1 MSAPVLQIII
11 GSTRPGRI
19 GPAIAGWFAEKARQH
34 DGFEVEVLD
43 LADFALPVFDEPNH
57 PRLRQYTQPH
67 TKAWSAAVDRGDA
80 VVFVHPEY
88 NHSVNGA
95 LKNAIDYLH
104 AEWAHKPV
112 SFVSYGG
119 ASGGLRAVQALKPV
133 VSALRMYPTG
143 AAVALAGPQRQ
154 IIDGEFIGT
163 PDQDTAAAALLDEMA
178 ELTAAVSP
186 LLDAARAA

>member
-1 MSAPVLQIII
+1 MSAPVLQIIV

-19 GPAIAGWFAEKARQH
+19 GPTIAGWFAEKARQH
-34 DGFEVEVLD
+34 GGFEVEVVD
-43 LADFALPVFDEPNH
+43 LADFGLPLFDEPHH
-57 PRLRQYTQPH
+57 PKLRQYTQPH
-67 TKAWSAAVDRGDA
+67 TRAWSAAVDRSDA

-104 AEWAHKPV
+104 GEWAHKPV

-133 VSALRMYPTG
+133 VSALKMYPTA
-143 AAVALAGPQRQ
+143 AAVALVGPQRQ
-154 IIDGEFIGT
+154 LTDGAFVGT
-163 PDQDTAAAALLDEMA
+163 AEQDTAAATLLDELA
-178 ELTAAVSP
+178 ALTAAVSP

>member
-19 GPAIAGWFAEKARQH
+19 GPALAAWFAEKAREH
-34 DGFEVEVLD
+34 GDFEVEVLD
-43 LADFALPVFDEPNH
+43 LADFGLPLFDEPHH
-57 PRLRQYTQPH
+57 PMQRRYTQPH

-95 LKNAIDYLH
+95 LKNAIDFLH
-104 AEWAHKPV
+104 GEWAHKPV

-133 VSALRMYPTG
+133 VSALRMYPTV
-143 AAVALAGPQRQ
+143 AAVALAGPHRQ
-154 IIDGEFIGT
+154 IEDGTFVGT
-163 PDQDTAAAALLDEMA
+163 ADQDRAAATLLDELWA
-178 ELTAAVSP
+178 LAAAVSP
-186 LLDAARAA
+186 LLDKARAA

>member
-1 MSAPVLQIII
+1 MSTPVLQVII

-19 GPAIAGWFAEKARQH
+19 GPVLAAWFAEKARQH
-34 DGFEVEVLD
+34 GGFEVEVLD
-43 LADFALPVFDEPNH
+43 LADFALPIFDEPHH
-57 PRLRQYTQPH
+57 PKSRNYTQPH

-95 LKNAIDYLH
+95 LKNAIDFLH
-104 AEWAHKPV
+104 GEWAHKPV

-133 VSALRMYPTG
+133 VSALRMYPTV

-154 IIDGEFIGT
+154 IIDGAFVGT
-163 PDQDTAAAALLDEMA
+163 PEQNAAADTLLDELA